1 MWHCAVYAREL
12 GTLARIHNNEER
24 AAAFETHLQRFSA
37 SIKLDAHTVRE
48 IMSCSV
54 EVAASYTAA
63 AGFSISKTAMLEGMD
78 ELCKMQ
84 DALPQ
89 SEGADPMPAE
99 ELEQTMVVTPGKP
112 PGWGTRLKK
121 AFNSAF

>member
-24 AAAFETHLQRFSA
+24 AAAFEAHLQRFSA
-37 SIKLDAHTVRE
+37 SIKLDARTIRE
-48 IMSCSV
+48 MMSCSI
-54 EVAASYTAA
+54 EVAATYTAS
-63 AGFSISKTAMLEGMD
+63 AGFLIAKTAMLKGME
-78 ELCKMQ
+78 ELCKTQ
-84 DALPQ
+84 GALAPN
-89 SEGADPMPAE
+89 EGADLLPAE
-99 ELEQTMVVTPGKP
+99 ELEKTMVVTPGKP